1 MGKDRVAN
9 DSCAPISTQ
18 VLDASPPTHKTPPTA
33 AMNTRQLLR
42 YPRSGDDW
50 TEVRIELF
58 RRFALPV
65 ACIALA
71 LVGIPLASPRAKA
84 ARAPATSS
92 HYFSASSA
100 TTFLAHADRVC
111 QAENHVGAA
120 GGVAARR
127 GVSRGW
133 GDLSVPHERPGDRDL
148 LGGVTGLLSRMGSWL
163 RRNKPQPAAPVA
175 ACRTGGFR
183 PAADRRHLY
192 PDQLHV
198 LSRRGTGQPV
208 IDDFGL

>member
-1 MGKDRVAN
+1 MITVARGAIAISDPKNNRIQLTLYDYCSHEMGKDRVAN

-71 LVGIPLASPRAKA
+71 LVGIPLGI
-84 ARAPATSS
+84 ATRKGGKSAGYVIALFLSFFCYHLSS
-92 HYFSASSA
+92 LTLIGLPSREPCRCRWRCGCP
-100 TTFLAHADRVC
+100 T
-111 QAENHVGAA
+111 
-120 GGVAARR
+120 RR
-127 GVSRGW
+127 F
-133 GDLSVPHERPGDRDL
+133 
-148 LGGVTGLLSRMGSWL
+148 SWL
-163 RRNKPQPAAPVA
+163 
-175 ACRTGGFR
+175 G
-183 PAADRRHLY
+183 
-192 PDQLHV
+192 
-198 LSRRGTGQPV
+198 
-208 IDDFGL
+208 